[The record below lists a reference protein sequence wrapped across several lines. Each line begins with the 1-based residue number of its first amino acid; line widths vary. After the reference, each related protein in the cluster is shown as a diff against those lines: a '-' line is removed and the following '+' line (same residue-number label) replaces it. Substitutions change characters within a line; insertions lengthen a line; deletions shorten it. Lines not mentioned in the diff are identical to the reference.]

1 MPQGVVRLGDANT
14 GGGLVTMAGCDPTV
28 LVNGR
33 PIAVVAAPVTPHPP
47 CGGPGQYAHCVA
59 HLQFKPGT
67 VLVNGKP
74 IATWPSVDTCGH
86 PRITGSFDV
95 ILGGA

>member
-1 MPQGVVRLGDANT
+1 MPQGIVRLGDANI
-14 GGGLVTMAGCDPTV
+14 GGGIVTVGDPTV

-33 PIAVVAAPVTPHPP
+33 PIAVINSPVSPHPP
-47 CGGPGQYAHCVA
+47 CGAPGQYQHCVA
-59 HLQFKPGT
+59 FTQMKPGT

-86 PRITGSFDV
+86 ARVTGSFDV
-95 ILGGA
+95 IIGGA

>member
-28 LVNGR
+28 LVNNR
-33 PIAVVAAPVTPHPP
+33 PIAIVAAPVTPHPP
-47 CGGPGQYAHCVA
+47 CGAPGQYTHCIA
-59 HLQFKPGT
+59 QLQFQPGT

-86 PRITGSFDV
+86 PRVTGSLDV

>member
-33 PIAVVAAPVTPHPP
+33 PIAIVAAPVTPHPP
-47 CGGPGQYAHCVA
+47 CGGNGQYAHCVA
-59 HLQFKPGT
+59 YLQFNPGT